1 MTEEQVFESFQRTK
15 AYLKENNHLDYVLY
29 KRNDKLIILS
39 KKISTE
45 LLREKEQQQHHTEK
59 TQIYFTKNELKIL
72 EVYRHIHDE
81 TVNKSDNIT
90 QIIYDYIV
98 ENIHSNNKQ
107 ICLCETGECCRKCC
121 IHPDT
126 KCVWK
131 NYVEADEWNDPEH
144 ALFFGNFKCN

>member
-1 MTEEQVFESFQRTK
+1 MYNKQRNTPKMTEEQVFESFQRTK

-98 ENIHSNNKQ
+98 ENIH
-107 ICLCETGECCRKCC
+107 
-121 IHPDT
+121 
-126 KCVWK
+126 
-131 NYVEADEWNDPEH
+131 NYN
-144 ALFFGNFKCN
+144 